1 MTSVARCS
9 YNTRLAGW
17 MSGLVATAT
26 FSFLHTAYD
35 RLPIVVPVSFEGG
48 SPLHFAAKTPEL
60 VYLPFGLQLA
70 MGLVFAAVVA
80 VVLGARRADDGS
92 TSDLQRRV
100 VAEHT
105 AEGVALLAAIW
116 IAFQS
121 VNAWRLTELWRRTF
135 DPFIELYVFGLIT
148 AFTLSIV
155 IGVRVVAKV
164 HESGAE
170 IRTLRAPVL
179 AGRPRA
185 ATAGLA
191 ALLALGIAAPLVLL
205 LLVWDL
211 LHLYS

>member
-1 MTSVARCS
+1 MTSATRCT

-35 RLPIVVPVSFEGG
+35 RLPIVVPISFEGG
-48 SPLHFAAKTPEL
+48 NPLHFAAKTPEL

-70 MGLVFAAVVA
+70 MGAVFAAVVA
-80 VVLGARRADDGS
+80 VVLGVRRAGDAS
-92 TSDLQRRV
+92 ASDLQRRV
-100 VAEHT
+100 VAQHT

-116 IAFQS
+116 IGFQS
-121 VNAWRLTELWRRTF
+121 INAWRLTELWRRTF

-148 AFTLSIV
+148 AFAFSVV

-164 HESGAE
+164 HESGAGVS
-170 IRTLRAPVL
+170 TLRAPVL
-179 AGRPRA
+179 EGRPRA
-185 ATAGLA
+185 STAVLA
-191 ALLALGIAAPLVLL
+191 ALLALGIAAPLALL

-211 LHLYS
+211 LHLYA

>member
-1 MTSVARCS
+1 MTSAARCT

-17 MSGLVATAT
+17 MSGLIATAT

-35 RLPIVVPVSFEGG
+35 RLPIVVPISFEGG
-48 SPLHFAAKTPEL
+48 NPLHFAAKTPEL

-70 MGLVFAAVVA
+70 LGAVFAAVVA
-80 VVLGARRADDGS
+80 VVLGVRADDGS
-92 TSDLQRRV
+92 GPPTSSGASSRT
-100 VAEHT
+100 HT
-105 AEGVALLAAIW
+105 AEGVALLAAVW
-116 IAFQS
+116 IGFQS

-135 DPFIELYVFGLIT
+135 DPFIELYVFGLLT
-148 AFTLSIV
+148 AFTFSVV
-155 IGVRVVAKV
+155 IGVRVVVKV
-164 HESGAE
+164 HESGAG

-179 AGRPRA
+179 DGRPRA

-205 LLVWDL
+205 FLVWDL